1 MRVRVGRMTRVLVGG
16 VGYRNL
22 RDHSFG
28 VLLVDGLDVTGWPS
42 GVSVEDISYNP
53 IAVVQ
58 RLQDDPPGQ
67 RFDLAVVAGAVQRP
81 GRAPGT
87 LSVYRWDNV
96 LPSAEGIHEAVTEAV
111 TGIISLDN
119 TLVVARHF
127 DALPETVVVLEL
139 EPDAHEFGSALT
151 PAVADA
157 LIQARQ
163 LVTQLAFE
171 PSAAELVPE
180 GALPDT
186 RIRHTGVVFAKVFD
200 GRPRIH

>member
-1 MRVRVGRMTRVLVGG
+1 MSRVLVGG

-28 VLLVDGLDVTGWPS
+28 VVLVDGLDLSGWPE

-58 RLQDDPPGQ
+58 RLQDDPPGR

-81 GRAPGT
+81 GRTPGT
-87 LSVYRWDNV
+87 LSLYRWDNV
-96 LPSAEGIHEAVTEAV
+96 LPSPEGIHEAITEAV

-127 DALPETVVVLEL
+127 DALPHTVVVLEL
-139 EPDAHEFGSALT
+139 EPDAHEAGSDLT
-151 PAVADA
+151 PMVAHA
-157 LIQARQ
+157 LIRARE
-163 LVTQLAFE
+163 LVTELAFD
-171 PSAAELVPE
+171 PSAAALIPE
-180 GALPDT
+180 GAIPDT
-186 RIRHTGVVFAKVFD
+186 RIRHTGIVFSQVFD
-200 GRPRIH
+200 ARSHTP

>member
-1 MRVRVGRMTRVLVGG
+1 MTRVLVGG

-28 VLLVDGLDVTGWPS
+28 VVLVDGLDVSGWPE

-58 RLQDDPPGQ
+58 RLQDDPPGR

-81 GRAPGT
+81 GRTPGT

-96 LPSAEGIHEAVTEAV
+96 LPSPEAVHEAITEAV
-111 TGIISLDN
+111 TGLISLDN
-119 TLVVARHF
+119 TLIVARHF
-127 DALPETVVVLEL
+127 EALPETVIVLEL
-139 EPDAHEFGSALT
+139 EPDAHEAGSDLT
-151 PAVADA
+151 PAVALA
-157 LIQARQ
+157 LRQ
-163 LVTQLAFE
+163 GRALVTELAFD
-171 PSAAELVPE
+171 PSAAARIPE
-180 GALPDT
+180 GSIPDT
-186 RIRHTGVVFAKVFD
+186 RIRHTGVVFAQVFD

>member
-1 MRVRVGRMTRVLVGG
+1 MTRVLVGG

-28 VLLVDGLDVTGWPS
+28 VVLVDGMDVSGWPE

-58 RLQDDPPGQ
+58 RLQDDPPGR
-67 RFDLAVVAGAVQRP
+67 RFDLAVIAGAVQRP
-81 GRAPGT
+81 GRTPGT

-96 LPSAEGIHEAVTEAV
+96 LPSPEGIHEAVTEAV

-127 DALPETVVVLEL
+127 EALPETVVVLEL
-139 EPDAHEFGSALT
+139 EPDAHEAGSDLT
-151 PAVADA
+151 PAVAQA
-157 LIQARQ
+157 LTRARQ
-163 LVTQLAFE
+163 LVTELAFD
-171 PSAAELVPE
+171 PSAAARIPQ
-180 GALPDT
+180 GPIPDT
-186 RIRHTGVVFAKVFD
+186 RIRHTGVVFAQVFD

>member
-1 MRVRVGRMTRVLVGG
+1 MTRVLVGG

-28 VLLVDGLDVTGWPS
+28 VVLVDGLDTSGWPP

-58 RLQDDPPGQ
+58 RLQDDRPDQ
-67 RFDLAVVAGAVQRP
+67 RFDLAVMVGALQRP

-96 LPSAEGIHEAVTEAV
+96 MPAPLGIHEAITEAV

-127 DALPETVVVLEL
+127 DALPATVVVLEL
-139 EPDAHEFGSALT
+139 EPDAHEFGSELT
-151 PAVADA
+151 PAVAAA
-157 LIQARQ
+157 LRRARE
-163 LVTQLAFE
+163 LVVQLAFE
-171 PSAAELVPE
+171 PSAAALIPE
-180 GALPDT
+180 GAIPDS
-186 RIRHTGVVFAKVFD
+186 RIRHTGVVFGQVSD
-200 GRPRIH
+200 DRPGIH

>member
-1 MRVRVGRMTRVLVGG
+1 MTRVLIGG

-28 VLLVDGLDVTGWPS
+28 VVLVDGLDVSGWPP
-42 GVSVEDISYNP
+42 GVLVEDISYNP

-58 RLQDDPPGQ
+58 RLQDDPPDQ
-67 RFDLAVVAGAVQRP
+67 RFDLAVIAGALQRP
-81 GRAPGT
+81 GRTPGT

-96 LPSAEGIHEAVTEAV
+96 MPAPAGIHEAVTEAV

-127 DALPETVVVLEL
+127 DALPTTVIVLEL
-139 EPDAHEFGSALT
+139 EPDAHEFGSELT
-151 PAVADA
+151 PAVAAA
-157 LIQARQ
+157 LTRARA

-171 PSAAELVPE
+171 PSAAARIPE
-180 GALPDT
+180 GPIADT
-186 RIRHTGVVFAKVFD
+186 RIRHTGVVFGQVLD
-200 GRPRIH
+200 GSARIH

>member
-1 MRVRVGRMTRVLVGG
+1 MTRVLIGG

-28 VLLVDGLDVTGWPS
+28 VVLVDGLDASDWPP

-58 RLQDDPPGQ
+58 RLQDDLPDR
-67 RFDLAVVAGAVQRP
+67 RFDLAVIAGAIQRP

-96 LPSAEGIHEAVTEAV
+96 MPEPLRIHEAITEAV

-119 TLVVARHF
+119 TLVVVRHF
-127 DALPETVVVLEL
+127 DALPATVVVLEL
-139 EPDAHEFGSALT
+139 EPDAHEFGSELT
-151 PAVADA
+151 PAVTQA
-157 LIQARQ
+157 LTRARE
-163 LVTQLAFE
+163 LVTQLACE
-171 PSAAELVPE
+171 PSAAALIPL
-180 GALPDT
+180 GAIPDA
-186 RIRHTGVVFAKVFD
+186 RIRHTGVVF
-200 GRPRIH
+200 GQMS

>member
-1 MRVRVGRMTRVLVGG
+1 MTRVLVGG

-28 VLLVDGLDVTGWPS
+28 VVLVDELDGNDWPE

-58 RLQDDPPGQ
+58 RLQDDPPGR
-67 RFDLAVVAGAVQRP
+67 RFDLAVFAGAVQRP
-81 GRAPGT
+81 GRTPGT

-96 LPSAEGIHEAVTEAV
+96 LPSPEAVHEAITEAV

-139 EPDAHEFGSALT
+139 EPDAHEAGSDLTPTVAHALT
-151 PAVADA
+151 
-157 LIQARQ
+157 QARK
-163 LVTQLAFE
+163 LVTELARDPF
-171 PSAAELVPE
+171 AAARIPE
-180 GALPDT
+180 GSIPDT
-186 RIRHTGVVFAKVFD
+186 RIRHTGVVFAQVFD
-200 GRPRIH
+200 GRPRVH

>member
-1 MRVRVGRMTRVLVGG
+1 MTRVLIGG

-28 VLLVDGLDVTGWPS
+28 VVLVDGIDASDWPA

-58 RLQDDPPGQ
+58 RLQDDLPDR
-67 RFDLAVVAGAVQRP
+67 RFDLAVIAGAIQRP

-87 LSVYRWDNV
+87 LAVYRWDNV
-96 LPSAEGIHEAVTEAV
+96 MPAPLGIHEAITEAV

-127 DALPETVVVLEL
+127 DALPATVVVLEL
-139 EPDAHEFGSALT
+139 EPDAHEFGSELT
-151 PAVADA
+151 PAVAEA
-157 LIQARQ
+157 LTRARE
-163 LVTQLAFE
+163 LVMQLAFE
-171 PSAAELVPE
+171 PSAAALMPE
-180 GALPDT
+180 GGIPDS
-186 RIRHTGVVFAKVFD
+186 RIRHTGVVFGQRSD
-200 GRPRIH
+200 DSPRIH

>member
-1 MRVRVGRMTRVLVGG
+1 MTRVLIGG

-28 VLLVDGLDVTGWPS
+28 VALVDGLDASGWPA

-58 RLQDDPPGQ
+58 RLQDDLPGQ
-67 RFDLAVVAGAVQRP
+67 RFDLAVIAGALQRP

-87 LSVYRWDNV
+87 LSVYRWDNA
-96 LPSAEGIHEAVTEAV
+96 LPAPLGIHEAIAEAV

-127 DALPETVVVLEL
+127 DALPATVVVIEL
-139 EPDAHEFGSALT
+139 EPDAHEFGSELT
-151 PAVADA
+151 PAVAKA
-157 LIQARQ
+157 LSRARALVRQ
-163 LVTQLAFE
+163 LAVE
-171 PSAAELVPE
+171 PSAAALIPE
-180 GALPDT
+180 GAIPDS
-186 RIRHTGVVFAKVFD
+186 RIRHTGVVFGHLID
-200 GRPRIH
+200 GSPRTH